1 MNRKL
6 PYYMA
11 YPMPLAYDDEKVE
24 RRDFE
29 YMKSLYPD
37 MARRILPYVEE
48 ECDRLDYQ
56 CSMMY
61 DEYPDKLQ
69 LRHAGNRIYE
79 NIRKYEKLFYNPP
92 GQKGFMEE
100 VMDRHSNDLPG
111 YVQESDRL
119 GDEGA
124 SYHDRLLYED
134 RPHHDRISCDN
145 RTLQYQ
151 ENQDWLHDLID
162 IMLLQEL
169 YKRRCD
175 NRRCRRK
182 FY

>member
-37 MARRILPYVEE
+37 MARGILPYVEE
-48 ECDRLDYQ
+48 ECDRLDYH

-69 LRHAGNRIYE
+69 IRHAANRIYE
-79 NIRKYEKLFYNPP
+79 NIRKYEKSYY
-92 GQKGFMEE
+92 GRSQQKGFMEG
-100 VMDRHSNDLPG
+100 VMDQHPNDFPG
-111 YVQESDRL
+111 YLPDPERL
-119 GDEGA
+119 GDEGTP
-124 SYHDRLLYED
+124 YNG
-134 RPHHDRISCDN
+134 RI
-145 RTLQYQ
+145 LQAQ
-151 ENQDWLHDLID
+151 RKQDWLHDFID
-162 IMLLQEL
+162 MMLLQEL